1 MTFPAVMC
9 SLSLQG
15 KRDLNPQPSVLETD
29 ALPIELLPSGAL
41 TDALLCPR
49 AITRAYENN
58 GDWTPRQESLTEYC
72 DESRT
77 PAAGK
82 SGCPG
87 VRPLERVQVMT
98 VAARALRS

>member
-41 TDALLCPR
+41 TDALLCLR

-77 PAAGK
+77 PAAANRLSSSAPPEK
-82 SGCPG
+82 
-87 VRPLERVQVMT
+87 VQVMK
-98 VAARALRS
+98 VAACALRS